1 MKKITLFDA
10 LYKNAG
16 YIAVVLISLVYIGG
30 SFILISKTG
39 KSVGEIIATGVI
51 SMLVGLLINGVF
63 RSIGINKGEGDERT
77 IKTAQLYSKSIEEI
91 SPYVD
96 KLEDFCEMENKRAI
110 SSLRRKILATA
121 GLHYNDFFDSEGV
134 LCSSSYELYSDE
146 EIKGAKGRKKRKM
159 ILENFKRKR
168 AYDKASNLKIKH
180 LTPSAL
186 TCDGVK
192 ENNPFDFGKSKREYS
207 REKNL
212 SDALS
217 RVVMA
222 VIFGY
227 FGVTF
232 VSEINPAVLIWN
244 TLQIVMYITSGIIQM
259 YSSFSWVVDE
269 HRGGIIKKIDYLQK
283 FKVYVTNQRLAS

>member
-63 RSIGINKGEGDERT
+63 RSIGINKGESDERT

-121 GLHYNDFFDSEGV
+121 GLHYNDFFDSEGI

-159 ILENFKRKR
+159 IFENFKRKR

-192 ENNPFDFGKSKREYS
+192 ENNPFDFGKSKREYA

-222 VIFGY
+222 VIFG
-227 FGVTF
+227 
-232 VSEINPAVLIWN
+232 INVLLNRTILN

-283 FKVYVTNQRLAS
+283 FKVYVTNHRLAS